1 METIYEK
8 VERASNVLMEYYAYC
23 ELRDYAK
30 DDWTEIDQKYEKQ
43 CNFLYNKY
51 RTLCEEERRREEHS
65 KSAKVAKKLE
75 TLKPDYSD
83 TVLLKKLQKKKGK
96 K

>member
-30 DDWTEIDQKYEKQ
+30 EDWVEIDKKYEKQ
-43 CNFLYNKY
+43 CNGTACERNKIEFTGCLY
-51 RTLCEEERRREEHS
+51 RR
-65 KSAKVAKKLE
+65 
-75 TLKPDYSD
+75 
-83 TVLLKKLQKKKGK
+83 
-96 K
+96 

>member
-30 DDWTEIDQKYEKQ
+30 KDWVEIDKKYEKQ
-43 CNFLYNKY
+43 CNFLYSKY
-51 RTLCEEERRREEHS
+51 ETLQKEEKRIAEHS
-65 KSAKVAKKLE
+65 KSAKLAKKLE
-75 TLKPDYSD
+75 QIKTKVDYSD
-83 TVLLKKLQKKKGK
+83 TVILKKLKK
-96 K
+96 